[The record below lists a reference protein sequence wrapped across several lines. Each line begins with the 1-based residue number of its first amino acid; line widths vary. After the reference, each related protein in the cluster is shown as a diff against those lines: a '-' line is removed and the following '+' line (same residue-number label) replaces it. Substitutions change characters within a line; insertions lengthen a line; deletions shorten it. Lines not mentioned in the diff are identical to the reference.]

1 MGTKSI
7 KEKITMKNQNT
18 QIEQIRASYMPKQ
31 EPTKFEQLKQLDKKV
46 KNPAKIFAYIFGSVS
61 SLILGTGM
69 CLAMKIIGSSMAL
82 GIVIGVVGLALMGV
96 NYPIYKAILKKRI
109 NKYSQQVIEL
119 SDSLLN
125 K

>member
-1 MGTKSI
+1 MGIKSI

-18 QIEQIRASYMPKQ
+18 QIEQIRANYMPKQ

>member
-1 MGTKSI
+1 
-7 KEKITMKNQNT
+7 MKNQNT
-18 QIEQIRASYMPKQ
+18 QIEQIRASYIPKQ

-46 KNPAKIFAYIFGSVS
+46 KNPAKIFAYVFGSVS
-61 SLILGTGM
+61 SLVLGTGM
-69 CLAMKIIGSSMAL
+69 CLAMG
-82 GIVIGVVGLALMGV
+82 VIGTTLNIAMPLGVGIGLVGMALMGV
-96 NYPIYKAILKKRI
+96 NYPIHKSILKKRI

>member
-1 MGTKSI
+1 
-7 KEKITMKNQNT
+7 MKNQNT
-18 QIEQIRASYMPKQ
+18 QIEQIRASYIPKQ

-46 KNPAKIFAYIFGSVS
+46 KNPAKIFAYVFGSVS
-61 SLILGTGM
+61 ALVLGTGM
-69 CLAMKIIGSSMAL
+69 CLAMGVIDTTLNIAMPLGVGIGL
-82 GIVIGVVGLALMGV
+82 VGMALMGV
-96 NYPIYKAILKKRI
+96 NYPIHKSILKKRI

>member
-1 MGTKSI
+1 
-7 KEKITMKNQNT
+7 MKNQNT
-18 QIEQIRASYMPKQ
+18 QIEQIRANYMPKQ

>member
-18 QIEQIRASYMPKQ
+18 QIEQIRANYMPKQ

>member
-1 MGTKSI
+1 
-7 KEKITMKNQNT
+7 MKNQNT